1 MKTHHDSA
9 LREFFA
15 ASPAARAGV
24 IAILAAVLA
33 CIGIRL
39 AEAQTVTAE
48 ANISWTLPT
57 TDTLGQPLTGESALR
72 QVKLYVSTSPITDET
87 TLQPIELPPVAQS
100 FAYESEVPNGST
112 LYVRVRA
119 CNSLCSAMSEQVTK
133 EIRVSVPSIPTGV
146 TVTLRVNLAITE
158 P

>member
-1 MKTHHDSA
+1 ME
-9 LREFFA
+9 LFA
-15 ASPAARAGV
+15 SSRLARWGV
-24 IAILAAVLA
+24 IAILAAVLS
-33 CIGIRL
+33 CTWMRL

-48 ANISWTLPT
+48 ANIAWTLPT
-57 TDTLGQPLTGESALR
+57 HDTLGHPLSADNALK

-87 TLQPIELPPVAQS
+87 TLPAIDLPPVAQS
-100 FAYESEVPNGST
+100 FAYESAVPNGST

-133 EIRVSVPSIPTGV
+133 EIRVSVPGIPTGV
-146 TVTLRVNLAITE
+146 TVTLQVNLAITE